1 MGLFAGFA
9 LKDGNKPARNL
20 VVFILAEII
29 MIAGYFFYELL
40 IYDGIAPALLGI
52 AYNGIQG
59 LCGVVMG
66 MLFIPVAKRIKL

>member
-1 MGLFAGFA
+1 
-9 LKDGNKPARNL
+9 
-20 VVFILAEII
+20 